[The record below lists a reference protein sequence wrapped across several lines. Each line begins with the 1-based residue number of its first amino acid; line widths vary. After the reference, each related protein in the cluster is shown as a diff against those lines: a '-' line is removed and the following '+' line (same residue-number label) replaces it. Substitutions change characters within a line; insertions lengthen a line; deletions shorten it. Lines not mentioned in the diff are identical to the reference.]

1 MIITNIKKWSF
12 FSKVINFLDVD
23 FNKYNILYITYI
35 IVHIIQWYSFILLCT
50 LLDTI
55 AYIVQYII
63 ICYSVE

>member
-55 AYIVQYII
+55 VYIVQYII